1 VRSYESLLP
10 LLFIKNPSLC
20 ASKRI
25 IRQAILITSLKSRAD
40 YQKLHFYFFGHWIST
55 NQASASWRSEYLFS
69 FHELPLVQGEGVT
82 PAPLEWAELARSASS
97 LDKRGRDRGSRIS
110 PIRTSLDHW
119 PLNPFKITF
128 NQTTTYRSWQT
139 DYRVNFLPSRFQTP
153 RQHSAASDFC
163 SAATPLV
170 IDPVSQPPTF
180 QGNHAIVH
188 ELGQWYSFPMN
199 TTKALDAWS
208 LSVWSWQ
215 GGNYGNRR
223 ILGSW
228 SGPSS
233 FDTWQVPAEE

>member
-1 VRSYESLLP
+1 MRSYESLLS

-55 NQASASWRSEYLFS
+55 NQASESWRSEYLFS
-69 FHELPLVQGEGVT
+69 FHELPLVQGEGIT

-119 PLNPFKITF
+119 PLNPFEITF
-128 NQTTTYRSWQT
+128 NQTTIYRSWQT

-153 RQHSAASDFC
+153 RQHSAASDFLQC
-163 SAATPLV
+163 SNAPGYRPCKPTPNFSRKPRNSSRTR
-170 IDPVSQPPTF
+170 PVVLLSYEYDE
-180 QGNHAIVH
+180 GSGRMELIGLIVAR
-188 ELGQWYSFPMN
+188 G
-199 TTKALDAWS
+199 
-208 LSVWSWQ
+208 
-215 GGNYGNRR
+215 
-223 ILGSW
+223 
-228 SGPSS
+228 
-233 FDTWQVPAEE
+233 